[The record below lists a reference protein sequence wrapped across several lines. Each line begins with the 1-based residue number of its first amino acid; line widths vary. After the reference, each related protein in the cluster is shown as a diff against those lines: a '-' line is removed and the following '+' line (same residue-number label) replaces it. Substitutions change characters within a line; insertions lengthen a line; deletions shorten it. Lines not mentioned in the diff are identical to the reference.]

1 MLTLATDKNSYTSKE
16 LSWLAFN
23 ERVLQEAYDENNPLL
38 ERIRFLGIFASN
50 LDEFYQVRFANLKHK
65 LLIIREQESLPAKQI
80 RTQLEVIQQRTEK
93 LNQRFD
99 EIYSRLMLRLA
110 KHKIF
115 LINETQLSPNHQNW
129 LKDYFK
135 REIKQHIFPI
145 ILNENIDLLTSLS
158 AHNSNLIIELKKNKK
173 IQTLAILPIP
183 SDTLPRFIVLP
194 KERYKRHQGIMLLD
208 NALRFCLAEIFADAI
223 FDYDEISAYSI
234 KMTRDAEYDLIT
246 EVEYSLL
253 ELMSSSLKQRVTAQP
268 VRFLYE
274 KSMPKALLK
283 MLKRRLNISNL
294 DSVEAGGRYLSFKH
308 LLQFPDLG
316 NKELLNT
323 PLAIIPHPQLK
334 QERIIL
340 DAISKKDIL
349 LYYPYHSFNVICEL
363 LRQASFDPKVSAIK
377 INLYRVAKKSLII
390 EALLNAA
397 NNGKQVTVIIELQA
411 RFDEEANIN
420 WAKRLTD
427 SNIKVV
433 FSSPGFKI
441 HSKLF
446 LITRREENQLVDYAH
461 VGTGNFHESTARI
474 YTDFALLT
482 KNSKITEEVKRVFRF
497 IEMPFSPTKFSQ
509 LLVSPINVRNR
520 LSSLIN
526 REIKNAQTG
535 KKSGMILKI
544 NNLVDQEM
552 VDLLY
557 AASQAGVK
565 IQMILRGMCSLRA
578 GVPGLSDNIQIIS
591 VIDRFLEHPRVY
603 YFENDGNP
611 DVYISSA
618 DWMTRNLDRRIEV
631 GTPLLD
637 ADAKQCVIDI
647 LNIQLSDNVKA
658 RIIDAE
664 EKNEYVRN
672 DQPPCRSQ
680 LVIHDYLLTKSNEKI
695 KE

>member
-1 MLTLATDKNSYTSKE
+1 MLSLTTDQTSYTSKE

-23 ERVLQEAYDENNPLL
+23 ERVLQEAYDESNPLL

-65 LLIIREQESLPAKQI
+65 LLIIREQESLPAQQI
-80 RTQLEVIQQRTEK
+80 RSQLEVIQKRTEK
-93 LNQRFD
+93 LNQKFD
-99 EIYSRLMLRLA
+99 DIYSRLMLRLA

-115 LINETQLSPNHQNW
+115 LLNENQLTLYHQNW
-129 LKDYFK
+129 LKEYFK
-135 REIKQHIFPI
+135 HELKQHIFPI
-145 ILNENIDLLTSLS
+145 ILNEDIDLLQSLS

-183 SDTLPRFIVLP
+183 SDTISRFIVLP
-194 KERYKRHQGIMLLD
+194 KERYKRHQGIILLD
-208 NALRFCLAEIFADAI
+208 NALRFCLADIFADAI
-223 FDYDEISAYSI
+223 FDYDEITAYSI

-274 KSMPKALLK
+274 KSMPKNLLK
-283 MLKRRLNISNL
+283 MLKQRLNISNL
-294 DSVEAGGRYLSFKH
+294 DSVEAGERYLSFKH

-316 NKELLNT
+316 KTELLNT
-323 PLAIIPHPQLK
+323 PLPIIPHPQL
-334 QERIIL
+334 QNERIIL
-340 DAISKKDIL
+340 DAISKKDLL
-349 LYYPYHSFNVICEL
+349 LYYPYHSFNVVCEL
-363 LRQASFDPKVSAIK
+363 LRQASFDPNVTTIK
-377 INLYRVAKKSLII
+377 INLYRVAKKSRII
-390 EALLNAA
+390 EALMNAA
-397 NNGKQVTVIIELQA
+397 NNGKRVTVIIELQA

-446 LITRREENQLVDYAH
+446 LITRRENNQLIDYAH
-461 VGTGNFHESTARI
+461 IGTGNFHEGSARI

-482 KNSKITEEVKRVFRF
+482 KNSNITEEVKRVFRF
-497 IEMPFSPTKFSQ
+497 IEMPFNPTKFSR

-520 LSSLIN
+520 LTSLIN
-526 REIKNAQTG
+526 REIIHARAG
-535 KKSGMILKI
+535 KRSGIILKI
-544 NNLVDQEM
+544 NNLVDPQT

-557 AASQAGVK
+557 KASQAGVK
-565 IQMILRGMCSLRA
+565 INMIIRGMCSLRA
-578 GVPGLSDNIQIIS
+578 GIKGLSDNISIIS
-591 VIDRFLEHPRVY
+591 IIDRFLEHPRVY
-603 YFENDGNP
+603 YFENAGNP

-637 ADAKQCVIDI
+637 ADTKQCVIDI

-658 RIIDAE
+658 RVIDAE
-664 EKNEYVRN
+664 EQNCYVRN
-672 DQPPCRSQ
+672 DLPRCHSQ
-680 LVIHDYLLTKSNEKI
+680 LAIHNYLSSQPSPTK
-695 KE
+695 